1 MLIHREFEAVYQH
14 CRDNGVLTI
23 ADEVQVGFGRVGSK
37 MWAFELQDVVPDI
50 VTLGKPIGNGFPM
63 AAIVTRREIAEAYW
77 KSGSQYFNTFGG
89 NAVAAAA
96 GLAVLKVFDINKE
109 FL

>member
-1 MLIHREFEAVYQH
+1 MYKT

-50 VTLGKPIGNGFPM
+50 VTLGKPIANGFPM
-63 AAIVTRREIAEAYW
+63 AAIRVQNPW
-77 KSGSQYFNTFGG
+77 SGS
-89 NAVAAAA
+89 
-96 GLAVLKVFDINKE
+96 
-109 FL
+109 